1 MSYNYNLPQEA
12 IHSLEQAYRNKDIQG
27 IVDSK
32 DFIEEAKLVLEQTKI
47 NDEYDKDMLTETAKL
62 LKLSLIK
69 SIQEHGFPNFIN
81 LETEVYG
88 LQKFRNNIYVVN
100 EKIIYSDGDIYET
113 RIFLSVNNDIWKVVL
128 VEE

>member
-1 MSYNYNLPQEA
+1 MSYNYNSPQEA

-69 SIQEHGFPNFIN
+69 SIQEHGFPNFLN